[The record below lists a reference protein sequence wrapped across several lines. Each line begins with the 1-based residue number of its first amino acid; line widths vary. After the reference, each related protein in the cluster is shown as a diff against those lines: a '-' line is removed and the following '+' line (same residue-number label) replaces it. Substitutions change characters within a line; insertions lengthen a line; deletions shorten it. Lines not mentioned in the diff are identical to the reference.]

1 MKQIVAIL
9 LGGLL
14 LSSAC
19 VTPPSQL
26 GYKYWER
33 PDASES
39 DFAADRA
46 ECIYLSQ
53 APASIVASR
62 GNVMRMDVDD
72 TAFLQCMRER
82 NWQKH
87 DRAIRPRSAEGER

>member
-1 MKQIVAIL
+1 MKQIVGLL

-19 VTPPSQL
+19 VTPPSEL
-26 GYKYWER
+26 GYEYWDR

-53 APASIVASR
+53 APASVVASR
-62 GNVMRMDVDD
+62 
-72 TAFLQCMRER
+72 
-82 NWQKH
+82 
-87 DRAIRPRSAEGER
+87 